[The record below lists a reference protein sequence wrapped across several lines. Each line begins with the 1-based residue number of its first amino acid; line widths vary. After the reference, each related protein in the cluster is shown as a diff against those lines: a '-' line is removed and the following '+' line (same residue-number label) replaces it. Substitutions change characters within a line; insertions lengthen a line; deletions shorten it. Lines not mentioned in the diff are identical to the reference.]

1 MGDTMSFGEQAYQ
14 LFMALPGGLL
24 GPETQLVILQNKM
37 NERLGNRGLA
47 FIRIEDARD
56 LKTLPEAAAK
66 AAVAIIPTLGQK
78 APPKP
83 EDIAA
88 LL

>member
-1 MGDTMSFGEQAYQ
+1 MGDTMSSGEKAYR

-24 GPETQLVILQNKM
+24 GPETQLVMLQNKM
-37 NERLGNRGLA
+37 NERLGNRGPA
-47 FIRIEDARD
+47 FIRIEDASD
-56 LKTLPEAAAK
+56 LKKLPEEAAQ
-66 AAVAIIPTLGQK
+66 AVIAIIHTLGQT